1 MTSAQ
6 EIAAMLDDDAS
17 VVTSIRMPRGLRDAA
32 AVLAAQTGLG
42 SATAFTLEALR
53 NEIDTVLLQRALDDH
68 VVAHPE
74 HSPTL
79 VGVALA
85 LAALDGHPLAGQVA
99 AIQRAAE
106 EVVLVK
112 PDADADDVLLWALA
126 RRIDSAA
133 A

>member
-1 MTSAQ
+1 
-6 EIAAMLDDDAS
+6 MLDDDAS